1 MAWQVKVKYT
11 NTAGVTHK
19 VSDDV
24 KNLFNQYVQDGNILS
39 NTSEEINDKE
49 KLQTL
54 VFASEQ
60 KYTDY
65 RNDLDT
71 VIGGDATKFSDDDSV
86 EIIEQKEVTWE

>member
-1 MAWQVKVKYT
+1 MAWQVKIKYT

-19 VSDDV
+19 VGDDV
-24 KNLFNQYVQDGNILS
+24 KNLFNQYVQDGHILS
-39 NTSEEINDKE
+39 NTSEEINDTE

-65 RNDLDT
+65 RNDLNT
-71 VIGGDATKFSDDDSV
+71 AIGGDATKFSDDNSV